1 MPLWPEEH
9 ESLREEAR
17 RVAAGLRDAL
27 VANRTGQ
34 GDDPDWVHT
43 QRAML
48 ATMRVESPAGRDEVI
63 AGVPC
68 RVFRPLGASR
78 GTYLHFHGG
87 AMIVGHPLD
96 RDVANAGLCERLGV
110 RVISVDYRL
119 APEHP
124 YPAGPDD
131 CFAVARWLLDDEAG
145 ALVVGGESS
154 GGYLSALTLLRLR
167 DELGASRRFAGAN
180 LVYGVFDLGGTPSA
194 RGSRPTDAPDML
206 DASAPDRVRPPY
218 LPGRSREDARDPAI
232 SPLYADLQDMPP
244 ALFSVGF
251 ADHLL
256 DDTLFMAARWQA
268 FGAPTELAVYPDCG
282 HAFDLFPTELT
293 KRANERIDQFL
304 DDAFNSTS

>member
-1 MPLWPEEH
+1 VALWPEEY
-9 ESLREEAR
+9 EGLREEAR
-17 RVAAGLRDAL
+17 RAAVGVAEAFAGR
-27 VANRTGQ
+27 RTGRKA
-34 GDDPDWVHT
+34 GGDWVRA
-43 QRAML
+43 QRDEL
-48 ATMRVESPAGRDEVI
+48 AALQVVSPAGTDEVV

-68 RVFRPLGASR
+68 RVFRPAGASR

-87 AMIVGHPLD
+87 AMITGSPLD

-131 CFAVARWLLDDEAG
+131 CFAVARWLLDDEPG
-145 ALVVGGESS
+145 RLVVGGESS

-167 DELGASRRFAGAN
+167 DELGASRRIAGAN
-180 LVYGVFDLGGTPSA
+180 LVCGIYDLSGTPSN
-194 RGSRPTDAPDML
+194 RGSRPTDTPDIL
-206 DASAPDRVRPPY
+206 DASTMDRVLPPY

-232 SPLYADLQDMPP
+232 SPLYADLHDMPP

-256 DDTLFMAARWQA
+256 DDSLFMAARWQA
-268 FGAPTELAVYPDCG
+268 FGAPTELAVYPDSG
-282 HAFDLFPTELT
+282 HAMDLFATELT
-293 KRANERIDQFL
+293 RRANERIDQFL
-304 DDAFNSTS
+304 DGVFG